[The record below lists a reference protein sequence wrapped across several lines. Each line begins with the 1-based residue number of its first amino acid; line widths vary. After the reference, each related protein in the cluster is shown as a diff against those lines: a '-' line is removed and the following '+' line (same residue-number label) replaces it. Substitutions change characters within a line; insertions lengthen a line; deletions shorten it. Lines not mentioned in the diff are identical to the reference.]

1 MSLKPHFSRFLNAA
15 PERLHFAAHSHHL
28 WPDVTFAAQ
37 QACWDDAARLADR
50 KWDKIFGEVYPAA
63 QGHVARLLGL
73 RDPTTVAFAPNTH
86 SFLLRLLSSFPPGR
100 TLRVLTSDSEFHS
113 FARQMRRLEED
124 DPVEVVRVPSE
135 PFASFAERFANA
147 AAEGGHD
154 LIYVS
159 QVFYNSGYA
168 LADLPALVAAVPN
181 EDSLIAID
189 GYHGF
194 LARPTDLSAIQD
206 RAFYLS
212 GGYKYAMAG
221 EGAVF
226 LHAPPGYAPRPRD
239 TGWYAAFGALESGG
253 TDVGYAPDAG
263 RFLGATFD
271 PVGLYRFNA
280 VMDWLTGLGLTV
292 ADIHAHAHA
301 LQRRFIDG
309 LDGLRPTALASGHLV
324 VPLDEPDRGNFLTF
338 RSERA
343 GDLHRKLLE
352 ADVVTDWRGD
362 RLRFG
367 FGLYQD
373 EDDVDRLRET
383 LGDGLAQAM

>member
-1 MSLKPHFSRFLNAA
+1 
-15 PERLHFAAHSHHL
+15 
-28 WPDVTFAAQ
+28 
-37 QACWDDAARLADR
+37 
-50 KWDKIFGEVYPAA
+50 
-63 QGHVARLLGL
+63 
-73 RDPTTVAFAPNTH
+73 
-86 SFLLRLLSSFPPGR
+86 
-100 TLRVLTSDSEFHS
+100 
-113 FARQMRRLEED
+113 
-124 DPVEVVRVPSE
+124 
-135 PFASFAERFANA
+135 
-147 AAEGGHD
+147 
-154 LIYVS
+154 
-159 QVFYNSGYA
+159 
-168 LADLPALVAAVPN
+168 
-181 EDSLIAID
+181 
-189 GYHGF
+189 
-194 LARPTDLSAIQD
+194 
-206 RAFYLS
+206 
-212 GGYKYAMAG
+212 MAG

>member
-37 QACWDDAARLADR
+37 EACWNDAARLADR

-124 DPVEVVRVPSE
+124 GPVQVARVPSE
-135 PFASFAERFANA
+135 PFASFAERFADA

-253 TDVGYAPDAG
+253 SEVGYAPDAG

-309 LDGLRPTALASGHLV
+309 LDGLRPTALASGQLV

-352 ADVVTDWRGD
+352 ADVVTDRRGD

-373 EDDVDRLRET
+373 EADVDRLRET
-383 LGDGLAQAM
+383 LGDGLAQAT